1 MIKLLAD
8 ENIPKKTVEA
18 LKQREIDIISVVDS
32 SPGLSDRAVIEL
44 ANNEN
49 RVIVTFDKDFGE
61 LVFRERLEARGL
73 ILLRLAPISPEHIAE
88 RIAHIMVQEIPIENK
103 IIVVREDSVRVTTL
117 R

>member
-1 MIKLLAD
+1 LTKLLAD

-18 LKQREIDIISVVDS
+18 LKQREIDITSVVDS

-44 ANNEN
+44 ANNEK

-61 LVFRERLEARGL
+61 LIFRERLEVRGL
-73 ILLRLAPISPEHIAE
+73 ILLRLAPTSPEHIAE
-88 RIAHIMVQEIPIENK
+88 RIGHIMAQKIPIENK
-103 IIVVREDSVRVTTL
+103 IIVVREDSVRVTPL